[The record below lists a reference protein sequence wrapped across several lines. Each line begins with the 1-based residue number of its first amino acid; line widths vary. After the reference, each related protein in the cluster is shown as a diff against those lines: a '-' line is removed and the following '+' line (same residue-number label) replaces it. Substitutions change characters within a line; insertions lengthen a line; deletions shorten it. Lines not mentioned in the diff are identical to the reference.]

1 MTDADDPD
9 PDPERVALLRAV
21 ADDIRGDS
29 TESEQVANLLYRVS
43 DVYDADEDTDVR
55 DVYVNMKRIL
65 RVVESGGMGD
75 DDGD

>member
-1 MTDADDPD
+1 MTDADD